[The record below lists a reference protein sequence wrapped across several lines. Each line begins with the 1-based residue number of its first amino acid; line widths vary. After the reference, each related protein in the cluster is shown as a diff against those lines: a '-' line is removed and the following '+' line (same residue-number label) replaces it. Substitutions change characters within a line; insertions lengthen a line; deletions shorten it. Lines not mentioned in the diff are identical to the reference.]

1 MHHLEAA
8 AQLFKL
14 RRARGFSVESSSTT
28 LAFHRVVAESFL
40 YHVATMSLL
49 HEDLNRLSAKF
60 SWADLEYGLNS
71 VPFPD
76 ASTTANSPIIGQN
89 PGLYQL
95 MFDITRL
102 SSLVPLQGDDYLEA
116 LKYQDELR
124 KWSSTNRV
132 AIDEQGA
139 EFVFSDALYI
149 ISLQIFLLKLLY
161 PEILTSN
168 PHIQLLIQRAI
179 VLIRGSLGTTTN
191 SIHLCWPIFILAC
204 SIDSPAD
211 MLLLKEK
218 LVELWKGSLC
228 GQVRRWATVIGRM
241 WKVKEEMSNKGI
253 VTVDSFN
260 CSDGLDLLIHRKSF
274 LSDLKM

>member
-14 RRARGFSVESSSTT
+14 RRARGFSVEFSSTT

-60 SWADLEYGLNS
+60 SWADLEYGLTS

-95 MFDITRL
+95 MFDTTRL

-124 KWSSTNRV
+124 KWSNTNR
-132 AIDEQGA
+132 ATIDEHGA

-179 VLIRGSLGTTTN
+179 VLIRGSLGTITN

-253 VTVDSFN
+253 ITVDSFN
-260 CSDGLDLLIHRKSF
+260 CFDGLDLLIHRKSF